1 MRKGN
6 GFKTELAA
14 AATAILAGL
23 LLLTALARAEGAS
36 LKFLGP
42 ISRVIT
48 PNGDGNNDSAFLC
61 FDNPAAS
68 DISGRIYTLLGSEV
82 AVLGPVGHGLLGC
95 PAGSLGLPNDYLSWD
110 GRSNG
115 SVVGSGIYVYR
126 IQAENH
132 IYSGT
137 ILVVR

>member
-1 MRKGN
+1 MRKEN
-6 GFKTELAA
+6 DLKKELAVA
-14 AATAILAGL
+14 AVTVLAGL
-23 LLLTALARAEGAS
+23 LLLTAMARAEGSS
-36 LKFLGP
+36 LKFFGP

-48 PNGDGNNDSAFLC
+48 PNGDGNNDAAFLC
-61 FDNPAAS
+61 FDNPADS

-82 AVLGPVGHGLLGC
+82 AVLGPVARNLLGC
-95 PAGSLGLPNDYLSWD
+95 PAGSLGIQNYYLSWD

-115 SVVGSGIYVYR
+115 NIVGSGIYVYR